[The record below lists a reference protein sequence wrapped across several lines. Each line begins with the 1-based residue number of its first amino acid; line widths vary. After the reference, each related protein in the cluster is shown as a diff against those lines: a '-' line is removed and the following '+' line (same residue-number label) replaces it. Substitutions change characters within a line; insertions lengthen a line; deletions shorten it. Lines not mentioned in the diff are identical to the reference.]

1 MRGNG
6 FKLEEGRFRLD
17 IRKKFFTVRVVR
29 HWPWLLRG
37 CGCHL
42 TGSIQGQAG
51 KGFEQL
57 GVVGAVS
64 AYRKGAG
71 TT

>member
-1 MRGNG
+1 M
-6 FKLEEGRFRLD
+6 LEMVARR
-17 IRKKFFTVRVVR
+17 R
-29 HWPWLLRG
+29 
-37 CGCHL
+37 CGCPL